1 MLDIPRRI
9 QPRASQNLYKR
20 APPDGL
26 RLPIFPQPLG
36 GALKNRSAAPASPP
50 CLGRRPR
57 SAPLPFKS
65 SDPHGT
71 GVLLLDIPKFL
82 GTAHEATATGCG
94 SQHPLRAL
102 SGTRVLLAAAPTAP
116 PCFRRRRRSSPLLPK
131 GEPTHIP
138 GLAPAGREP
147 QLALPLGELSPQ
159 VTERVRPLT
168 KSRDSETGRSFAYS

>member
-1 MLDIPRRI
+1 MTTGASRFLFFPAIDSRLRFSCTSNIRKRHIAEMPFRSALFLNIAIEAACWGVGHPEHGTGVLLLDIPRRI

-65 SDPHGT
+65 SYPHGT

-82 GTAHEATATGCG
+82 GTAH
-94 SQHPLRAL
+94 
-102 SGTRVLLAAAPTAP
+102 
-116 PCFRRRRRSSPLLPK
+116 
-131 GEPTHIP
+131 
-138 GLAPAGREP
+138 
-147 QLALPLGELSPQ
+147 
-159 VTERVRPLT
+159 
-168 KSRDSETGRSFAYS
+168 